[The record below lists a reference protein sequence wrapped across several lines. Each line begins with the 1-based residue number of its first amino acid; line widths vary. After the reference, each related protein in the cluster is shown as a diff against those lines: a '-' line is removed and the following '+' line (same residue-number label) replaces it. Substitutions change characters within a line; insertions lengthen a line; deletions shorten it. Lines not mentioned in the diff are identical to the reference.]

1 MLLLLIGCGAPT
13 LAEVQAEV
21 FTPSCTF
28 SSCHGSSASAA
39 GLDLTDG
46 AALAALV
53 DVASADAPGETLV
66 IPGDA
71 DGSYLVKKLRGEAGI
86 VGDAMPPGGTPLDA
100 DKIALVVDWIDA
112 GAAAE

>member
-1 MLLLLIGCGAPT
+1 MLLLLGCGAPT

-28 SSCHGSSASAA
+28 SSCHGASAAAA
-39 GLDLTDG
+39 GLDLTED
-46 AALAALV
+46 AAFAELV
-53 DVASADAPGETLV
+53 NVASADAPGETLV

-71 DGSYLVKKLRGEAGI
+71 DESYLVKKLRGEAGI
-86 VGDAMPPGGTPLDA
+86 AGDPMPPGGTPLDA
-100 DKIALVVDWIDA
+100 DRLALVVDWIDA